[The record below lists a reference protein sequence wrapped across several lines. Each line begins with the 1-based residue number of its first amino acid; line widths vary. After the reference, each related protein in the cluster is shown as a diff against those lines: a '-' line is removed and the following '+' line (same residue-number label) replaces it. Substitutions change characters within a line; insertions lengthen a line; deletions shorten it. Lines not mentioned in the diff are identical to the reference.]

1 VSWLAFALIAPVTF
15 TAGGFL
21 RKYTVERVVPDARA
35 LMLWSS
41 VVGAFAGIILWLV
54 GGLNLLTGLDALIAL
69 YAGLSSIVGTYLYM
83 RALMDEAASSLQIT
97 LQVLPLFVL
106 VLSFVLLRETITPTQ
121 LVGFVLILTAAIG
134 ISINRTG
141 EAFRLLRAF
150 WLIQGTNLLWASG
163 IIAVRF
169 VSGSASAFTT
179 AAYESWG
186 NALGGLIL
194 CLALP
199 AMRKAFNASLG
210 GLEHLGALVLVLGEG
225 VVILSKLLTIQS
237 LRLAPS
243 AALVSVLGS
252 TQVFMGILVGWAL
265 TAAAPQI
272 FKEDTSKAGLV
283 QKIILAGVLL
293 PGIWLVS

>member
-1 VSWLAFALIAPVTF
+1 MSWLVFALIAPATF
-15 TAGGFL
+15 TAGGFF
-21 RKYTVERVVPDARA
+21 RKYTVERIVPDARA

-41 VVGAFAGIILWLV
+41 VVGAFAGVVLWLS
-54 GGLNLLTGLDALIAL
+54 GGRSWLTGLDALLAL
-69 YAGLSSIVGTYLYM
+69 YAGLSSIIGTYLYM

-106 VLSFVLLRETITPTQ
+106 ALSFALLGERITQRQ
-121 LVGFVLILTAAIG
+121 LSGFVLILAAAIG

-141 EAFRLLRAF
+141 EAFRLSRAF

-169 VSGSASAFTT
+169 VSGSAFTT

-194 CLALP
+194 YLGLP

-210 GLEHLGALVLVLGEG
+210 GLAVVGLVVLVLGE
-225 VVILSKLLTIQS
+225 VLVILSKVLTIQA

-252 TQVFMGILVGWAL
+252 TQVFLGILVGWVL
-265 TAAAPQI
+265 MTIAPQI
-272 FKEDTSKAGLV
+272 FKEDTSTSGLAR
-283 QKIILAGVLL
+283 KIVLAGVLL
-293 PGIWLVS
+293 FGIWLVS